1 MEEQFVI
8 VANKTNDDRKY
19 YLFVIG
25 DCCYAFSTIKEE
37 AKVFNSKE
45 EALQVYNKIKYYELM
60 KYHVFMKSKK
70 DIPNKVDIY
79 IDSNNINSIDLC
91 KTNLCK
97 TDLSIIEKGFEFINL
112 ESKTFNIKNC
122 YDFSIVI
129 RTDNSIEFIKPKNI
143 TLKELQN
150 IVNGYIEVITLPDN
164 GIMIVN
170 EEGAINGS
178 KYNELA
184 TTILKYEYNT
194 TSISNIY
201 GDVLICNS
209 KLIR

>member
-91 KTNLCK
+91 KI
-97 TDLSIIEKGFEFINL
+97 DLSIIEKGFEFVNL

-129 RTDNSIEFIKPKNI
+129 KTDNSIEFIKPKNI

-150 IVNGYIEVITLPDN
+150 IVNGYIEVVTLPDN

>member
-1 MEEQFVI
+1 MEEKFII
-8 VANKTNDDRKY
+8 VGNKTKDNKKY
-19 YLFVIG
+19 YLFVAG
-25 DCCYAFSTIKEE
+25 DYCYAFSTIKEE

-45 EALQVYNKIKYYELM
+45 EVLHVYNKIKYNELM
-60 KYHVFMKSKK
+60 KYHAFMKSKK

-91 KTNLCK
+91 KT
-97 TDLSIIEKGFEFINL
+97 DLSIIEKGFEFINL
-112 ESKTFNIKNC
+112 ESKTFNIKNR

-129 RTDNSIEFIKPKNI
+129 KTDNSIEFIKSKNKNFF
-143 TLKELQN
+143 TLEELKN
-150 IVNGYIEVITLPDN
+150 IVNGYIEVVTLPDN

-184 TTILKYEYNT
+184 TSILKYEFNT
-194 TSISNIY
+194 TSVSNIY
-201 GDVLICNS
+201 GNVLICNS

>member
-19 YLFVIG
+19 YLFVTG
-25 DCCYAFSTIKEE
+25 YCCYDFSTNKEE

-45 EALQVYNKIKYYELM
+45 EALQVYNKIKYNELM
-60 KYHVFMKSKK
+60 KYHTFMKSKK

-79 IDSNNINSIDLC
+79 IDSNNINSID
-91 KTNLCK
+91 LCK

-129 RTDNSIEFIKPKNI
+129 RTDNSIEFIKPKNKNFF
-143 TLKELQN
+143 TLEELKN
-150 IVNGYIEVITLPDN
+150 VVNGYIEVVILPDN

-184 TTILKYEYNT
+184 TEILKYEYNT
-194 TSISNIY
+194 TSVSNIY